1 MDPEVHLKYDFELH
15 PYRVALAVNDV
26 YKAYD
31 HVDTGIL
38 RKMLNNKAIR
48 QYDEILKNYDVCNL
62 SVGKTLIKRSR
73 GLPQGAKGSP
83 MLFNLYLNESI
94 SDQLERDYI
103 YADNIVLQDSS
114 ASNLIKRENK
124 IEENCKKNGL
134 LFGGVW
140 NHFNY
145 TKTSLP
151 DEGNKIPFKKLST
164 IPKSDHHTER
174 ILGYKIGV
182 QNDCLFEDFNKINNE
197 ITYKTPSLPPY
208 KAVTYF
214 KQYIK
219 PKFAFHYRD
228 RGLPKNLIR
237 TLLKKMSC
245 IRNLPDEY
253 LEINHVWTKGQ
264 SEYWSKFWSAYV
276 MKRNG
281 IISVPDDRRIRYH
294 RWRVL
299 CVLATR
305 YYLSIYQIVKFI
317 LFGECHIIPLN
328 LTDLLLKNN
337 FKMLDLA
344 WFGIVRDY
352 NESKFRI
359 LLEMTIMNRLINKP
373 TKHYSMKP
381 LIN

>member
-1 MDPEVHLKYDFELH
+1 
-15 PYRVALAVNDV
+15 
-26 YKAYD
+26 
-31 HVDTGIL
+31 
-38 RKMLNNKAIR
+38 MLNNKAIR

-62 SVGKTLIKRSR
+62 SVGKTLIKRTR

-103 YADNIVLQDSS
+103 YADNIILQDSN
-114 ASNLIKRENK
+114 ASNLIQRETK

-134 LFGGVW
+134 SFGGVW

-145 TKTSLP
+145 TRTSLP
-151 DEGNKIPFKKLST
+151 DEGVKVPFRKLST
-164 IPKSDHHTER
+164 IPKSDHKTER

-182 QNDCLFEDFNKINNE
+182 KNDCLFEDFDKITNE
-197 ITYKTPSLPPY
+197 ITYKTPLLPPY
-208 KAVTYF
+208 KAITYF

-228 RGLPKNLIR
+228 RGLPSNLIR
-237 TLLKKMSC
+237 TMLKKMTC
-245 IRNLPDEY
+245 IRNLPNQY
-253 LEINHVWTKGQ
+253 LEDNHVLSKGQ
-264 SEYWSKFWSAYV
+264 SDYWSKFWSAYV

-281 IISVPDDRRIRYH
+281 DVSLPDDRILKYH

-299 CVLATR
+299 CVLSTR

-328 LTDLLLKNN
+328 MTDLLLKNN

-344 WFGIVRDY
+344 WFGIIRDY

-373 TKHYSMKP
+373 IKHYSLKT
-381 LIN
+381 LNN